1 MLREAG
7 AGPIAAPRDE
17 SVRTPRDERT
27 GTSRN
32 RTLKKP
38 SHRRNVI
45 TSYICAV
52 VLAGVGFLTTPVLTH
67 QLGILRYGV
76 WALIGS
82 LIPFLEILELGF
94 ANATVAFVSR
104 HLEMDDN
111 DKVGATLNTSFLC
124 LSALG
129 LIAFSGV
136 LVFAYFLPEIIPT
149 IPKSLVGQAQF
160 LLLLLAFDMALSIPM
175 DTFGGALNAL
185 QRFDL
190 LNYSLIAV
198 TVAQAVAW
206 VIVLELHGGL
216 IALGVVTVA
225 ISLVGQFSRLIM
237 AHRLMPWF
245 RLSLRRFDRGILK
258 TFSLATGWYSLAQVS
273 QAVINLSDVLIVG
286 AFAGVRAAA
295 IYAVAQRLALL
306 PQRVVQPR
314 AFLLFAKAGQLAAH
328 DNRSGLRESTDQVVG
343 FVRYLSIPAAIV
355 LGFLAGPA
363 VEVWVGPLYR
373 EAAACIGL
381 LCIAAVVQAWGQA
394 ISLAISGAGR
404 PRLASILYGGEA
416 VVHVGL
422 GIVLSSRYGALGM
435 AEAALIGAVLLEGML
450 MIPLVYRQLGDSLP
464 RRLLYMIRI
473 VGLPLVVTGA
483 LAWLVG
489 REGGPLYAFVDGHIR
504 IVGFVGVV
512 VAGVALMIVF
522 YAFLLVSLPGQERR
536 VAVGRVRGGAGRVLA
551 RLH

>member
-1 MLREAG
+1 MPRWPSSAG
-7 AGPIAAPRDE
+7 ISRW
-17 SVRTPRDERT
+17 TT
-27 GTSRN
+27 TS
-32 RTLKKP
+32 
-38 SHRRNVI
+38 
-45 TSYICAV
+45 
-52 VLAGVGFLTTPVLTH
+52 
-67 QLGILRYGV
+67 
-76 WALIGS
+76 
-82 LIPFLEILELGF
+82 
-94 ANATVAFVSR
+94 
-104 HLEMDDN
+104 
-111 DKVGATLNTSFLC
+111 KVGRTLNTSFLC
-124 LSALG
+124 LSVLG
-129 LIAFSGV
+129 IIAFAGV

-206 VIVLELHGGL
+206 VIVLWLHGGL
-216 IALGVVTVA
+216 IALGIVTVA
-225 ISLVGQFSRLIM
+225 ISLVGQLSRLIM

-245 RLSLRRFDRGILK
+245 RLSLRRFDRVILK
-258 TFSLATGWYSLAQVS
+258 SFSLATGWYSLAQVS

-314 AFLLFAKAGQLAAH
+314 AFLLFAKAGQLAAR
-328 DNRSGLRESTDQVVG
+328 DNRSGLRDSTDQVVG

-422 GIVLSSRYGALGM
+422 GIVLSSRYGAIGM

-450 MIPLVYRQLGDSLP
+450 MLPLVYRQLGDSLP
-464 RRLLYMIRI
+464 RRAVLHGP
-473 VGLPLVVTGA
+473 GLGPASRGHRRPRLAGRTGRRAPLRSLWTSMPGSSGSSA
-483 LAWLVG
+483 SWWRAS
-489 REGGPLYAFVDGHIR
+489 RSMA
-504 IVGFVGVV
+504 
-512 VAGVALMIVF
+512 VF
-522 YAFLLVSLPGQERR
+522 YALLLVALPGRERR
-536 VAVGRVRGGAGRVLA
+536 VALGRVRGVRGRVLA

>member
-1 MLREAG
+1 VLREAG
-7 AGPIAAPRDE
+7 VEPTGAPRNTPQDE
-17 SVRTPRDERT
+17 KPQA
-27 GTSRN
+27 
-32 RTLKKP
+32 KKP
-38 SHRRNVI
+38 KKASQRRNVI
-45 TSYICAV
+45 TSYLCALT
-52 VLAGVGFLTTPVLTH
+52 LAAVGFLTTPVLTH
-67 QLGILRYGV
+67 GLGILRYGV

-104 HLEMDDN
+104 HLELGDDE
-111 DKVGATLNTSFLC
+111 KVASTLNTSFLC
-124 LSALG
+124 LSVLG
-129 LIAFSGV
+129 IIAFGGV
-136 LVFAYFLPEIIPT
+136 VVFAYFLPEIIPT
-149 IPKSLVGQAQF
+149 IPKGLVGQGQF

-198 TVAQAVAW
+198 TVCQAIAW
-206 VIVLELHGGL
+206 VIVLWLHGGL

-237 AHRLMPWF
+237 AHRLLPWF
-245 RLSLRRFDRGILK
+245 RLSLRRFDRAILK

-295 IYAVAQRLALL
+295 VYAVAQRLALL

-314 AFLLFAKAGQLAAH
+314 SFLLFAKAGQLAAR
-328 DNRSGLRESTDQVVG
+328 DNQSGLRDSTDQVVG

-373 EAAACIGL
+373 EAAACIGV

-404 PRLASILYGGEA
+404 PRLASILYAGEA

-422 GIVLSSRYGALGM
+422 GIVLSTRYGALGM
-435 AEAALIGAVLLEGML
+435 AEAALIGAVLLEGLLML
-450 MIPLVYRQLGDSLP
+450 PLVYRQLGDSLP
-464 RRLLYMIRI
+464 RRALHTVRVL
-473 VGLPLVVTGA
+473 GLPFVVTGC
-483 LAWLVG
+483 LAYLVG
-489 REGGPLYAFVDGHIR
+489 RTGGPLYAFTDAHIR
-504 IVGFVGVV
+504 IVGFAGVV
-512 VAGVALMIVF
+512 AAGTALMLVF
-522 YAFLLVSLPGQERR
+522 YALLLVSLPGRERQ
-536 VAVGRVRGGAGRVLA
+536 VAIGRLRGATGRVLA

>member
-1 MLREAG
+1 VLREAG
-7 AGPIAAPRDE
+7 VEPIAAPGNE
-17 SVRTPRDERT
+17 PRRASPTKEP
-27 GTSRN
+27 
-32 RTLKKP
+32 KKA

-104 HLEMDDN
+104 HLEMEDN

-124 LSALG
+124 LSVLG
-129 LIAFSGV
+129 MIAFAGV

-206 VIVLELHGGL
+206 VIVLLLHGGL
-216 IALGVVTVA
+216 IALGIVTVA
-225 ISLVGQFSRLIM
+225 ISLVGQLSRLIM

-314 AFLLFAKAGQLAAH
+314 AFLLFAKAGQLAAR

-355 LGFLAGPA
+355 LAFLAGPA

-381 LCIAAVVQAWGQA
+381 LCVAAVVQAWGQA

-422 GIVLSSRYGALGM
+422 GISLSSRYGAVGM
-435 AEAALIGAVLLEGML
+435 AEAALIAAVLLEGLL

-464 RRLLYMIRI
+464 RRAVHMVRVL
-473 VGLPLVVTGA
+473 GLPLVITGG
-483 LAWLVG
+483 LAYLVG
-489 REGGPLYAFVDGHIR
+489 RGGGPLYAFVDEHIR
-504 IVGFVGVV
+504 IVGFVGVI
-512 VAGVALMIVF
+512 VAGTVLMVVF
-522 YAFLLVSLPGQERR
+522 YAFLFVSLPGQERR
-536 VAVGRVRGGAGRVLA
+536 VALGRVRGVRGRVLA

>member
-1 MLREAG
+1 VLREAG
-7 AGPIAAPRDE
+7 VEPIGAPADE
-17 SVRTPRDERT
+17 PVRASRTKTP
-27 GTSRN
+27 
-32 RTLKKP
+32 KKP

-111 DKVGATLNTSFLC
+111 EQVASTLNTSFLC

-129 LIAFSGV
+129 ILAFAGV
-136 LVFAYFLPEIIPT
+136 MVFAYFLPEIIPT

-206 VIVLELHGGL
+206 VIVLWLHGGL
-216 IALGVVTVA
+216 IALGIVTVA
-225 ISLVGQFSRLIM
+225 ISLVGQLSRLIM

-245 RLSLRRFDRGILK
+245 RLSLRRFDRVILK
-258 TFSLATGWYSLAQVS
+258 SFSLATGWYSLAQVS

-314 AFLLFAKAGQLAAH
+314 AFLLFAKAGQLAAR
-328 DNRSGLRESTDQVVG
+328 DNRSGLRDSTDQVVG

-381 LCIAAVVQAWGQA
+381 LCVAAVVQAWGQA

-422 GIVLSSRYGALGM
+422 GIVLSSRYGAIGM

-450 MIPLVYRQLGDSLP
+450 MLPLVYRQLGDSLP
-464 RRLLYMIRI
+464 RRVVYMARV
-473 VGLPLVVTGA
+473 VGLPFVVTGA

-489 REGGPLYAFVDGHIR
+489 RAGGPLYVFVEQHAR

-512 VAGVALMIVF
+512 VAGTALMLVF
-522 YAFLLVSLPGQERR
+522 YALLLVSLPGQERR
-536 VAVGRVRGGAGRVLA
+536 VALGRVRGVRGRVLA